1 MKQLWCKGGT
11 GNRDSVRSRTR
22 VFLLAAVAI
31 LASLSVFG
39 SPASAS
45 DLTVTTATGDVEGV
59 PGPSGKEWRGIP
71 YAAPPVGDLRWR
83 PPAPPTPWSGVR
95 DATSFASPCIQLEFE
110 GGTRGSE
117 DCLYLNVFAPAD
129 AGAESGLPVMV
140 HLHPG
145 GNFFGDAY
153 TDASAFTARGAIVV
167 TVGYRLGVFGFMGH
181 PVLTTEGHSGEYGVL
196 DQLAA
201 LRWVRDNIAAFG
213 GNSANVT
220 LFGSSAGSFD
230 TVAVMASPL
239 SQGLLTR
246 AAVQGIP
253 VWPLTGTGS
262 SELPASEAFGDF
274 VADSVS
280 CSSSS
285 DALGCL
291 RTLPAD
297 VLVEAAG
304 PGDIGGP
311 PVGGAVLPESPLELL
326 SHTAVPLLVGFDR
339 EEDAAFTDPFQ
350 DPYTTKNWV
359 QETNSMVG
367 WRLGS
372 KARSLYPASDYDS
385 LLWSSITMRTDAVRG
400 CPTRR
405 LANLVAAK
413 APVWRYLYTHI
424 YEDDPFFAGFRAA
437 HVLEEALLWDA
448 DVLGLGHEL
457 TPAEEILSQRMTDYW
472 TNFAKNGNPNGIG
485 LSAWPSYNT
494 VNEPTLTLDSES
506 QVVGAYHRQQCGFMD
521 SISGLFP
528 PPWGPGHGPSIDPP
542 GFRYDHARVP

>member
-1 MKQLWCKGGT
+1 M
-11 GNRDSVRSRTR
+11 RSSTC
-22 VFLLAAVAI
+22 VSFVPVVAI
-31 LASLSVFG
+31 LASLSAFG
-39 SPASAS
+39 SVASAS
-45 DLTVTTATGDVEGV
+45 GATVTTATGDVEGV
-59 PGPSGKEWRGIP
+59 TGPSGKEWRGIP
-71 YAAPPVGDLRWR
+71 YAAPPVGALRWR

-95 DATSFASPCIQLEFE
+95 DATSFASPCIQLEFN
-110 GGTRGSE
+110 GGTLGSE

-129 AGAESGLPVMV
+129 AGVDARLPVMV

-181 PVLTTEGHSGEYGVL
+181 PALTTEGHSGEYGVL

-213 GNSANVT
+213 GDPANVT

-246 AAVQGIP
+246 AAVQGIAF
-253 VWPLTGTGS
+253 WPLTGTGNS
-262 SELPASEAFGDF
+262 TLTEAEAFGTF

-285 DALGCL
+285 DVLGCL
-291 RTLPAD
+291 RALPAD
-297 VLVEAAG
+297 MLVEAAG

-326 SHTAVPLLVGFDR
+326 SDTAVPLLVGFDR

-350 DPYTTKNWV
+350 DPYTTRNWV
-359 QETNSMVG
+359 QETNSLVG

-372 KARSLYPASDYDS
+372 RARSLYPATDYDS
-385 LLWSSITMRTDAVRG
+385 LLWSSITMRTDAVHG

-413 APVWRYLYTHI
+413 APVWRYLYTHV
-424 YEDDPFFAGFRAA
+424 YEDDPLFGGFRAS
-437 HVLEEALLWDA
+437 HVLEDALLWHA

-457 TPAEEILSQRMTDYW
+457 TQAEEILSRRMTDYW
-472 TNFAKNGNPNGIG
+472 SNFAKSGNPNGIG
-485 LSAWPSYNT
+485 LSTWPSYNAA
-494 VNEPTLTLDSES
+494 NEPTVTLDDES
-506 QVVGAYHRQQCGFMD
+506 QVVDAYHRQQCGFMD
-521 SISGLFP
+521 SISDLFP
-528 PPWGPGHGPSIDPP
+528 PPWEPGQGPSIDPP
-542 GFRYDHARVP
+542 GFRYERARVP

>member
-1 MKQLWCKGGT
+1 M
-11 GNRDSVRSRTR
+11 
-22 VFLLAAVAI
+22 
-31 LASLSVFG
+31 
-39 SPASAS
+39 
-45 DLTVTTATGDVEGV
+45 
-59 PGPSGKEWRGIP
+59 
-71 YAAPPVGDLRWR
+71 
-83 PPAPPTPWSGVR
+83 
-95 DATSFASPCIQLEFE
+95 
-110 GGTRGSE
+110 
-117 DCLYLNVFAPAD
+117 NVFAPAD

-181 PVLTTEGHSGEYGVL
+181 PALTTEGHSGEYGVL

-230 TVAVMASPL
+230 TVAIMASPL
-239 SQGLLTR
+239 SRGLLTR

-262 SELPASEAFGDF
+262 SELPVSEEFGTF

-285 DALGCL
+285 DVLGCL
-291 RTLPAD
+291 RALPAN

-311 PVGGAVLPESPLELL
+311 PVGGAVLPASPLELL

-359 QETNSMVG
+359 QETNGMVG
-367 WRLGS
+367 SRLGS
-372 KARSLYPASDYDS
+372 RARSLYPATDYDS

-413 APVWRYLYTHI
+413 APVWRYLYTHV
-424 YEDDPFFAGFRAA
+424 YEDDPFFGGFRAA
-437 HVLEEALLWDA
+437 HVLEEALLWHA
-448 DVLGLGHEL
+448 DVIGLGHEL
-457 TPAEEILSQRMTDYW
+457 TPAEEILSERMTDYW

-485 LSAWPSYNT
+485 LSAWPSYNA

-506 QVVGAYHRQQCGFMD
+506 QVVGAYHRKQCGFMD
-521 SISGLFP
+521 SISDLFP